1 MVEAVPPVAVP
12 VLARP
17 TPTATPTT
25 LLWPPSPVSVF
36 IPRPPSLS
44 FEHPLSSVFWS
55 CSNAGV
61 AVAVAGNE
69 WVLALVLYIIDGR
82 LA

>member
-1 MVEAVPPVAVP
+1 MPVVEAVPPVAVP
-12 VLARP
+12 VLAR
-17 TPTATPTT
+17 PTATPTT

-44 FEHPLSSVFWS
+44 FEHPLSSVFWT
-55 CSNAGV
+55 CSNAG
-61 AVAVAGNE
+61 VAVAGNE